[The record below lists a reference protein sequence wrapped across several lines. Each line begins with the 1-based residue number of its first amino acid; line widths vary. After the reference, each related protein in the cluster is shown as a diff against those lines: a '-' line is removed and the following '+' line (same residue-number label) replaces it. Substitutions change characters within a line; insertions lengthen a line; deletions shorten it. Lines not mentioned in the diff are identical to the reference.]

1 MVNEASFAWPSL
13 APLFAAAEGGTDVNE
28 QFFSGLWEAA
38 KLAGPFGTLLGFV
51 WGYLQYKRA
60 EQERAE
66 RIELQKLLIGPGG
79 LTERVVKGL
88 NDTATSVTAIGDA
101 VRPIINAVVAKVGQQ

>member
-1 MVNEASFAWPSL
+1 MVNEASSDGTTL
-13 APLFAAAEGGTDVNE
+13 AAILAAVPDVADVTD
-28 QFFSGLWEAA
+28 QFWSGLWEAA
-38 KLAGPFGTLLGFV
+38 KLAGPFGTIIGIVF
-51 WGYLQYKRA
+51 GYLMHRRA

-88 NDTATSVTAIGDA
+88 NDNATAVTAIGDA
-101 VRPIINAVVAKVGQQ
+101 VRPIIDAVVAKVGRR